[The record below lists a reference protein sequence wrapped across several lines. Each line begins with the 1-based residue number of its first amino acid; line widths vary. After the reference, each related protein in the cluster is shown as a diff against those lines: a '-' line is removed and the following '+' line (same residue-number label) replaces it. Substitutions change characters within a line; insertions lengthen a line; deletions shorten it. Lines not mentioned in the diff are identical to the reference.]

1 MTKIYWNCRIRFL
14 HLHQPETGI
23 AHDSHASCQTKT
35 KKKIVEASINKSSR
49 LGHKNKNFTR
59 DYPLAIHVLF
69 GFNQGFNI
77 RQNLFFNSSKEMIS
91 YRHQKKHTFG
101 FLCLNLVPVVGVIL
115 DFPSTRKT
123 DIQASFQLNLLSNGL
138 VDPDKNKCKIFPPP
152 NPMINLSSVLST
164 HTA

>member
-91 YRHQKKHTFG
+91 YRHQKNPYIWVPMFKPSSCSGGHLG
-101 FLCLNLVPVVGVIL
+101 FSIDTKNRH
-115 DFPSTRKT
+115 PS
-123 DIQASFQLNLLSNGL
+123 IISAQ
-138 VDPDKNKCKIFPPP
+138 
-152 NPMINLSSVLST
+152 ST
-164 HTA
+164 IKWFSGSR